1 MRDLH
6 GPTQSRAIRDLLQ
19 SLFALE
25 TVRPSK
31 PLWLLSA
38 WVTDAPM
45 LDNSAR
51 QFSAIDPEWH
61 AGPILMSEALQTIV
75 QRGGVV
81 HIVTRPHDLNAP
93 FIERM
98 RSLQRSHSGRIKLL
112 LEENFHDK
120 GLVGDDYELAG
131 SMNFTRAGINI
142 NTEHV
147 ILRTDPS
154 FVAERR
160 LQLNARWKSRLDVAD
175 QS

>member
-19 SLFALE
+19 SLFVLE
-25 TVRPSK
+25 PVRPRK
-31 PLWLLSA
+31 PLWLLAA
-38 WVTDAPM
+38 WETYAPM
-45 LDNSAR
+45 LVISAC
-51 QFSAIDPEWH
+51 QF
-61 AGPILMSEALQTIV
+61 AGI
-75 QRGGVV
+75 V
-81 HIVTRPHDLNAP
+81 HIVTRPHELNAP

-98 RSLQRSHSGRIKLL
+98 RSLQRSYAGRVKLL
-112 LEENFHDK
+112 VEENFHDK

-160 LQLNARWKSRLDVAD
+160 L
-175 QS
+175 